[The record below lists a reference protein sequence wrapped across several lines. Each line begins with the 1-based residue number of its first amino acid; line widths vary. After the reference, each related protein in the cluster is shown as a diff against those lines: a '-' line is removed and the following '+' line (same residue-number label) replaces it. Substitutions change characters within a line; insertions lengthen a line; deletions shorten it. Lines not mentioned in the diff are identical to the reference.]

1 MWMIWEISFS
11 GKFKY
16 LLLYNTKKNKDSNS
30 IPCFVH
36 HFYAVLG
43 ILTIE
48 EYLKSS
54 LQCPAFVSRVLIIHV
69 GGGKAK
75 AWWL

>member
-1 MWMIWEISFS
+1 MWMIWEIPQ
-11 GKFKY
+11 
-16 LLLYNTKKNKDSNS
+16 LVANLNTWFCTIQKIKDLNS
-30 IPCFVH
+30 IACFVY
-36 HFYAVLG
+36 HFYAMLG